1 MATASASVVFVF
13 VYAVLAIVLV
23 PAASY
28 SGLLTTGIL
37 SLFVGGL
44 VAGYVFAGKIREE
57 SRVRSIAKIAV
68 LVTFVTIFLSLMLY
82 STVGHFNALVDEDL
96 QKMYSTGSWTNTD
109 WFSYESMVLYLNTG
123 LDAVFGLVFGFIGLY
138 LGSMR
143 KPSARVKE

>member
-44 VAGYVFAGKIREE
+44 VAGYVFAGNIREE

-96 QKMYSTGSWTNTD
+96 QKMYSTGSWTNID
-109 WFSYESMVLYLNTG
+109 WFSSESMVLYLNTG
-123 LDAVFGLVFGFIGLY
+123 LDAVFGLVFGFIGLFV
-138 LGSMR
+138 GSMR
-143 KPSARVKE
+143 KPSAKT

>member
-13 VYAVLAIVLV
+13 VFAVLAIVLV

-28 SGLLTTGIL
+28 SGLLTTGGL

-57 SRVRSIAKIAV
+57 SRMRSIAKIAV
-68 LVTFVTIFLSLMLY
+68 LITLVSILFGLMLY

-96 QKMYSTGSWTNTD
+96 QKMYSTGSWTNMD
-109 WFSYESMVLYLNTG
+109 WFSYESMVLYINTG
-123 LDAVFGLVFGFIGLY
+123 LNGVFGLVFGFIGLY

-143 KPSARVKE
+143 RASSKT

>member
-37 SLFVGGL
+37 SLFVGSL

-57 SRVRSIAKIAV
+57 SRMRSIAKIAV
-68 LVTFVTIFLSLMLY
+68 LVTFVTIFLSMMLY

-96 QKMYSTGSWTNTD
+96 QKMYSTGSWTNMD
-109 WFSYESMVLYLNTG
+109 WFSYESMFLYLNTALDGALG
-123 LDAVFGLVFGFIGLY
+123 LMLGLIGLY

-143 KPSARVKE
+143 KPSAKT